1 VIEQAFGSTWRIALA
16 SLVGYFC
23 GEFMNSFTLAKL
35 KVLTRGRMLWTR
47 TIGSTVA
54 GEAIDTIVFYPLAF
68 YGTWPN
74 EMLLAV
80 MGANYVIKVM
90 WEVLATPV
98 TYRVVAAIKRVEQ
111 EDFYDRDTN
120 FTPFSVQVSAR
131 TSSGS

>member
-1 VIEQAFGSTWRIALA
+1 
-16 SLVGYFC
+16 
-23 GEFMNSFTLAKL
+23 
-35 KVLTRGRMLWTR
+35 
-47 TIGSTVA
+47 
-54 GEAIDTIVFYPLAF
+54 
-68 YGTWPN
+68 
-74 EMLLAV
+74 